1 MPDLWVD
8 GIRTASRDTYSRLC
22 RPGHLPSHSDRA
34 QDFHNLDRAHKTSTT
49 SDMLQR
55 GFTAA
60 PARFWAAL
68 CGAGCLSIRAAKAV
82 SLYLA
87 RATSRHVFSCLGK
100 RRAHSGCHRQS
111 LTVVPT
117 KSLQNSCFIGRAW
130 PKFPS
135 FYSTFSKKKQQKK
148 FLKCRRCAI
157 HARFAAV
164 SVVRLVFSV

>member
-100 RRAHSGCHRQS
+100 RRPHSARHGQS
-111 LTVVPT
+111 QRLNQ
-117 KSLQNSCFIGRAW
+117 QNSYKTSVSLVEHGRISRHFLVL
-130 PKFPS
+130 PRKIPS
-135 FYSTFSKKKQQKK
+135 KK
-148 FLKCRRCAI
+148 FLRYRLGVVPFMRGLLLCRI
-157 HARFAAV
+157 GI
-164 SVVRLVFSV
+164 